1 MVGMVTSDI
10 EGPHPD
16 LPWSDEDIDTTL
28 ASLSRL
34 TEVTADFHQQ
44 WEPFSARLQ
53 NTPSVWEQFMA
64 DTPTD
69 LDPWLIER
77 LPDLAGRVERLAR
90 HAYGDT
96 VIHNAVRSDNV
107 LLRTSGTVLV
117 DWSHAVIGPAWVDAA
132 GLIVDIIHTDPID
145 APRWNRADDLVK
157 RVAAE
162 FSPSTHGGPAVEPI
176 VDFLV
181 AILGLSERECR
192 NPDPAGMPQ
201 FREFQRER
209 ASRLRAWLW
218 ASEHLA

>member
-1 MVGMVTSDI
+1 
-10 EGPHPD
+10 
-16 LPWSDEDIDTTL
+16 
-28 ASLSRL
+28 
-34 TEVTADFHQQ
+34 
-44 WEPFSARLQ
+44 PFSARLQ

-96 VIHNAVRSDNV
+96 VIHSAVRSDNV
-107 LLRTSGTVLV
+107 LLRTSGTILV
-117 DWSHAVIGPAWVDAA
+117 DGSHAVIGPAWVDAA

-209 ASRLRAWLW
+209 A
-218 ASEHLA
+218 

>member
-1 MVGMVTSDI
+1 
-10 EGPHPD
+10 
-16 LPWSDEDIDTTL
+16 DEDIDTTL

-96 VIHNAVRSDNV
+96 
-107 LLRTSGTVLV
+107 
-117 DWSHAVIGPAWVDAA
+117 
-132 GLIVDIIHTDPID
+132 
-145 APRWNRADDLVK
+145 
-157 RVAAE
+157 
-162 FSPSTHGGPAVEPI
+162 
-176 VDFLV
+176 
-181 AILGLSERECR
+181 
-192 NPDPAGMPQ
+192 
-201 FREFQRER
+201 
-209 ASRLRAWLW
+209 
-218 ASEHLA
+218 